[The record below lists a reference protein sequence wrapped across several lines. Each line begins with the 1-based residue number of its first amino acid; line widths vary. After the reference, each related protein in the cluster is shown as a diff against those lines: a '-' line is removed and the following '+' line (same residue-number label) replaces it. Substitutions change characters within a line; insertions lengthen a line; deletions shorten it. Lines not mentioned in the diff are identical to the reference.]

1 MWHLSQ
7 EASRVCNDPRK
18 TNWLV
23 TTFSS
28 DLTQLLKLEI
38 SIHIPMLYILKIL
51 IHNYYLLLML
61 LLLALYMRA
70 WLWHSSPKTTFLNL
84 CYCGCCPIVSVDDT
98 SHDWQLMDGTHCVVT
113 IAAELAHSAI
123 AHNSH
128 HKRSVMMI
136 IMKSKL
142 LILWVKSRWA
152 LFNI

>member
-38 SIHIPMLYILKIL
+38 SIHIPMLYTKDLDTQ
-51 IHNYYLLLML
+51 
-61 LLLALYMRA
+61 LLLAAASCPLHES
-70 WLWHSSPKTTFLNL
+70 LVVTFVPKNNISNL
-84 CYCGCCPIVSVDDT
+84 CYCGCPIVSVDDT
-98 SHDWQLMDGTHCVVT
+98 SHDWQLMDETHCVVT
-113 IAAELAHSAI
+113 TAAELAHSAI